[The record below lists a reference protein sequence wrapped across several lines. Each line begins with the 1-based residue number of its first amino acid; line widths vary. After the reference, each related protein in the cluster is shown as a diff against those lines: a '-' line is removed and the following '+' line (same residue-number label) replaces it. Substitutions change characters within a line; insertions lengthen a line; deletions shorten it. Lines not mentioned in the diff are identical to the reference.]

1 MSDKKTECYYSL
13 DKLFEKYKDN
23 NYIQQRIYNHVAMY
37 LPNTLENEYK
47 NYEKRQNLN
56 ISLTQEQQI
65 FIQIFLSKNNYYY
78 LNNNNFFYK
87 YDGTNF
93 YIIKEDEIIH
103 KLLSSISNE
112 RLLLQWKH
120 KTKVNILKQIKNRH
134 LFTCIPETDTIQNVL
149 NSLSPLIFT
158 TKNTS
163 KYFLTIIGDSI
174 LKKNTHLIFLV
185 NSQIKQFL
193 NELNDTSIISI
204 NHNNIV
210 NNFMTKYHENHLYEN
225 CRLIKINNNFSN
237 DYWRDMLKK
246 IGLNLFC
253 VAVYYSKC
261 YDNSDKFIDYKADQE
276 LKTYAYYLKN
286 NNQENIIHEFCDKF
300 ITNSDIEYKLEWKNI
315 HFIWKQFL
323 SDSNFPNVMY
333 TNNIKNIL
341 KDKYDYDETSDSFY
355 GITSKYLPVYKEFI
369 NFWNSNIKVS
379 VNLNNNSFYDELE
392 IDELCFL
399 FKIITKQNIG
409 EEVVLKILTHFF
421 PHIQIVDNKFILNIT
436 STMWNKIDDICG
448 SFNFIKDKI
457 INQNNNLSLI
467 SLDDMYEY
475 YKEFCNY
482 NSICLIVSKRYFK
495 NFIYYK
501 LSNYIVYDKFIKID
515 CVYF

>member
-1 MSDKKTECYYSL
+1 MSEKNSVCYYSL

-23 NYIQQRIYNHVAMY
+23 EYIQQRIYNHVVMY
-37 LPNTLENEYK
+37 LPNTIENECK

-78 LNNNNFFYK
+78 LSNNNFFYK
-87 YDGTNF
+87 YDDTNY

-120 KTKVNILKQIKNRH
+120 KTKLNILKQIKNRH

-210 NNFMTKYHENHLYEN
+210 NSFIDI
-225 CRLIKINNNFSN
+225 IKII
-237 DYWRDMLKK
+237 YMK
-246 IGLNLFC
+246 
-253 VAVYYSKC
+253 
-261 YDNSDKFIDYKADQE
+261 
-276 LKTYAYYLKN
+276 
-286 NNQENIIHEFCDKF
+286 
-300 ITNSDIEYKLEWKNI
+300 
-315 HFIWKQFL
+315 
-323 SDSNFPNVMY
+323 
-333 TNNIKNIL
+333 
-341 KDKYDYDETSDSFY
+341 
-355 GITSKYLPVYKEFI
+355 
-369 NFWNSNIKVS
+369 
-379 VNLNNNSFYDELE
+379 
-392 IDELCFL
+392 
-399 FKIITKQNIG
+399 
-409 EEVVLKILTHFF
+409 
-421 PHIQIVDNKFILNIT
+421 IVD
-436 STMWNKIDDICG
+436 
-448 SFNFIKDKI
+448 
-457 INQNNNLSLI
+457 
-467 SLDDMYEY
+467 
-475 YKEFCNY
+475 
-482 NSICLIVSKRYFK
+482 
-495 NFIYYK
+495 
-501 LSNYIVYDKFIKID
+501 
-515 CVYF
+515 